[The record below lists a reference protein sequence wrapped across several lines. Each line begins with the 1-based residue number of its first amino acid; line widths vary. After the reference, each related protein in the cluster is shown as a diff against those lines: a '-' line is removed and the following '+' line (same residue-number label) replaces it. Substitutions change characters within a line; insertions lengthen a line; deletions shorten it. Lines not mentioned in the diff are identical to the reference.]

1 MQSYNGGLI
10 PLVQLMLII
19 FIAKVFGGVARRYR
33 QPEVLGELAAGII
46 LGPSILGLITKQPF
60 FELLAEFGLIL
71 LLFEVGLETDVR
83 TLMRTSRSSLLIALG
98 GAFVPLLLGYYLGLA
113 LGYSPFVSM
122 FLGAT
127 FTATSVG
134 ISIRV
139 FSDIGKLQTEEAKTI
154 LGAAVYDDIIGL
166 LLLSI
171 LFGLQAHDVYA
182 FYDVVR
188 ITLYSTIFLGV
199 SLMLGAKI
207 FPKVMRY
214 LAHLPSR
221 GIHLASA
228 LMLGLLSS
236 YISINIGLSS
246 IVGAFIAG
254 VLLAESPEKDK
265 IRRDLAPLS
274 YIIVPIFF
282 ILIGVAVD
290 IKFTF
295 RLLVITIIVVAL
307 AVIGK
312 FLGSGLGAYVSK
324 FNRYQIPIIGA
335 AMIPRGE
342 VGLIFAKQG
351 FQSGIYDPDL
361 YSALITMAIVTT
373 LIAPP
378 ILRRLYM
385 KQKPEMKVILTHK

>member
-1 MQSYNGGLI
+1 MQSYGGLI

-19 FIAKVFGGVARRYR
+19 FIAKVLGGIARRYR
-33 QPEVLGELAAGII
+33 QPEVLGELVAGII
-46 LGPSILGLITKQPF
+46 LGPSVLGFLTDQPF

-98 GAFVPLLLGYYLGLA
+98 GALVPLFLGYYLGLM
-113 LGYSPFVSM
+113 LGYGHFASM

-139 FSDIGKLQTEEAKTI
+139 FSDLGKLQTEEAKAI

-171 LFGLQAHDVYA
+171 LFGLQVHGVYA
-182 FYDVVR
+182 FYEVIRV
-188 ITLYSTIFLGV
+188 IFYSVIFLVV
-199 SLMLGAKI
+199 SLMLGTKI
-207 FPKVMRY
+207 FPRVMKY
-214 LAHLPSR
+214 LTRIPSR

-228 LMLGLLSS
+228 LMLGLLAS

-265 IRRDLAPLS
+265 IRGDLASLS
-274 YIIVPIFF
+274 HIIVPIFF
-282 ILIGVAVD
+282 ILIGAAVN
-290 IKFTF
+290 IKFTPQ
-295 RLLVITIIVVAL
+295 LLTITIIVVAL
-307 AVIGK
+307 AIVGK
-312 FLGSGLGAYVSK
+312 LLGSGLGAYLGK
-324 FNRYQIPIIGA
+324 FRRYQIPIIGV

-351 FQSGIYDPDL
+351 FQSGIYDPNL
-361 YSALITMAIVTT
+361 YSALIVMAIATT
-373 LIAPP
+373 IVAPP
-378 ILRRLYM
+378 AIRKLYI
-385 KQKPEMKVILTHK
+385 KQKAKKRAVSLV